1 MPYPRSGRAVRD
13 LQSLRI
19 GYVPCTASLQA
30 PADRRRFCY
39 YAARRNLHFE
49 IARYTETYD
58 VVILTQA
65 ADISMWSRYL
75 RERGRIVFDFVDSY
89 LSIPRSDLKGVFRGV
104 AKFAMG
110 QNRKLL
116 LNYRRALERMCGRA
130 DAVICST
137 QDQRQRIL
145 PFCRKVYPILDFHGT
160 VAVACKQNYSTDG
173 VFHLVW
179 EGLPVN
185 LCHLLEIKGA
195 LEQLQKT
202 RRFAIHAITD
212 LEYGRYLNGRLLRR
226 ATLEDA
232 RKIWPGMYLYAW
244 NERTFSAIARNGD
257 MALIPIPLHDP
268 LAAGKPENRLLLF
281 WRMGI
286 PALVSSTRAHRDAM
300 TDSGIN
306 MACSNQQ
313 DWVAAMQYYI
323 SDERARGDAG
333 RRGRAFAEEKHNEE
347 QGLARWDEVLRS
359 VLDGGATGY
368 VSEARAEDRGE
379 AKTMEGFPFPS
390 DGNEFDPAAE
400 PAIGMMNSPNA
411 KSIAISQRG

>member
-1 MPYPRSGRAVRD
+1 VGDR
-13 LQSLRI
+13 QSLRI
-19 GYVPCTASLQA
+19 GYVPCTPSLQA
-30 PADRRRFCY
+30 PGDRRRFCY
-39 YAARRNLHFE
+39 YAGKRNLHFE
-49 IARYTETYD
+49 VARYTETYD

-75 RERGRIVFDFVDSY
+75 GERGRIIFDFVDSY
-89 LSIPRSDLKGVFRGV
+89 LSIPRSDLKGLFRGV

-116 LNYRRALERMCGRA
+116 LDYRRALERMCGRA

-137 QDQRQRIL
+137 QDQRRRIL

-173 VFHLVW
+173 VFHFVW
-179 EGLPVN
+179 EGLPWN

-226 ATLEDA
+226 CTLEDV

-244 NERTFSAIARNGD
+244 NERTFSAIARTGD

-268 LAAGKPENRLLLF
+268 LSAGKPENRLLLF

-286 PALVSSTRAHRDAM
+286 PALVSSTTAHRDAM

-306 MACSNQQ
+306 MACSDQQ
-313 DWVAAMQYYI
+313 DWVAAMHSYI
-323 SDERARGDAG
+323 SDERAREDAG
-333 RRGRAFAEEKHNEE
+333 RRGRAFVEEKHNEE

-359 VLDGGATGY
+359 VLDGGATEH
-368 VSEARAEDRGE
+368 VSEARTE
-379 AKTMEGFPFPS
+379 ARTDHRADGQTMEGFPVPRE
-390 DGNEFDPAAE
+390 GNEFDPNAE
-400 PAIGMMNSPNA
+400 PAIRMMNSPNA
-411 KSIAISQRG
+411 KSIAISQRR